1 MHKPH
6 CSLCFPTLCIV
17 SSCLVRSYGL
27 VKAALHALAVMGLI
41 LSQRCGP
48 SCVLPS
54 RCSRCPSSPNVF
66 RWVQYH
72 TLASSTF
79 VHLLLGGVALREYV
93 HISQVA
99 DTVVPVLLCRVDG
112 WNTIM
117 ITSTVNR
124 TSRPGTHCHNSH
136 KCQSLPIVSM
146 RSERLSHTL
155 TARSRTTNVAG
166 HEQSLDDVLLHS
178 YY

>member
-54 RCSRCPSSPNVF
+54 
-66 RWVQYH
+66 
-72 TLASSTF
+72 
-79 VHLLLGGVALREYV
+79 HLLLGGVALREYV